1 MKVEF
6 SEQALEDLLQL
17 LDRQPKLARK
27 LGKLLQEIR
36 RNPFSGTGKPEP
48 LKYELT
54 GWWSRRISQEHR
66 LVYRIVTDQDG
77 KQICK
82 ILQCLT
88 HYG

>member
-54 GWWSRRISQEHR
+54 G
-66 LVYRIVTDQDG
+66 
-77 KQICK
+77 
-82 ILQCLT
+82 
-88 HYG
+88 